1 MDEGM
6 KNNLIAALMVVC
18 LALGLMGQFG
28 GNWLDAKDNDT
39 STGLTTLNCNDEQG
53 CTDMEMDGMEMGAA
67 CEKGVDMMVTAMS
80 GGALTEGSKDDYKEN
95 CADTYDTESAGSTG
109 SMILWVGSIAAI
121 LCVVVLVLGM
131 AGVEIEQ
138 VPEKVP
144 MITMWAAGALTLLAV
159 LVWKLSLPDGDSMEG
174 GMSVWLTLAAG
185 VCGLA
190 AGGMDTFMPGE
201 AAPAAAEEAPAAE

>member
-6 KNNLIAALMVVC
+6 KNNVIAGLMVVC

-28 GNWLDAKDNDT
+28 GNWLDAKEGDT
-39 STGLTTLNCNDEQG
+39 STGLTTLNCNGDKDCEA
-53 CTDMEMDGMEMGAA
+53 MEMDGMGMGAA
-67 CEKGVDMMVTAMS
+67 CEKGVDMMVAALS
-80 GGALTEGSKDDYKEN
+80 GGAVTEGTKDQYDET
-95 CADTYDTESAGSTG
+95 CTESYDTESAGSTG

-121 LCVVVLVLGM
+121 VCVLVLVLGM

-138 VPEKVP
+138 IPEKVP

-174 GMSVWLTLAAG
+174 GMSVWLTIAAG

-190 AGGMDTFMPGE
+190 AGGMDTFMDGDS
-201 AAPAAAEEAPAAE
+201 APAAAEEAPAAE